1 MLRGFGREKSWVA
14 NGSWLH
20 QKRSQVSSPA
30 RLRNRHHGL
39 EGSVAG
45 PRAAGGVGWVG
56 GGGGGGGGG
65 VCIRP
70 VGLSRAAPHGPMYRA
85 RVELGVRW
93 KTSWPSACR
102 MNINDC
108 KTGFSPSSV
117 PLFLLRSLKM
127 FSKSCSAY
135 HLAKMY

>member
-1 MLRGFGREKSWVA
+1 MKFA
-14 NGSWLH
+14 
-20 QKRSQVSSPA
+20 KRFWKGKKLGGKWELATSKALASLLTCSASEQA
-30 RLRNRHHGL
+30 
-39 EGSVAG
+39 
-45 PRAAGGVGWVG
+45 PRAGGQRGGSTRGGRGRVG
-56 GGGGGGGGG
+56 GR